1 MHLTIGCGRIWKSG
15 LTIFENLAEAWAETV
30 IGVQSTPNCERSIGS
45 LFLHLANKS
54 SNWALVSLTS
64 TCLAFGALTATQA
77 LALLSSNPAMCLTSS
92 AGPVNEVVAL
102 FSAKAEAMMRARTK
116 NNFILIFDLSSCCN

>member
-1 MHLTIGCGRIWKSG
+1 MSG

-64 TCLAFGALTATQA
+64 TCLAFGAFTETQA
-77 LALLSSNPAMCLTSS
+77 LALLSSNSAMCLTSS

-102 FSAKAEAMMRARTK
+102 FPAKAEAMKRARTK
-116 NNFILIFDLSSCCN
+116 NSFILIFDLSSCCN